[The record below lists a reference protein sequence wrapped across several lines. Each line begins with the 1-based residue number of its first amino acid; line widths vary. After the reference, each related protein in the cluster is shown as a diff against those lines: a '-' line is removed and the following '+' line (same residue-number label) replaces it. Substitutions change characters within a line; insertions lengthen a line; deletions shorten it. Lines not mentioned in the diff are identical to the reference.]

1 MPASAIQQR
10 LQDNGDRNKAALS
23 CAQFMDKERVRA
35 DAHSS
40 VVPLVPRPN
49 WKGPEFGASAWE
61 SVETQG
67 CDSGFRTVVA
77 GTLTQRE
84 RAFRLAY
91 RVYRD
96 CGYVGE
102 TEAGRIVSKFDAQPG
117 TLVLL
122 IQDSGGCDVA
132 TVSLVFDSPAGLPSD
147 EVHGAELAELRAQGR
162 RLAEVTRLAIDP
174 AYVGTKTLL
183 VQLFN
188 AISVYGRHEEGTT
201 DCVIEVNP
209 RHENYY
215 RRLLMFE
222 PAGPA
227 RPCPR
232 VNGAQARLLR
242 LDLAAQV
249 VEIGIVGGTQGQ
261 VRGPRGRTLYSHFC
275 APDQEPQLAAFMR
288 SQQRPMTAAE
298 RRHFQLDGAE
308 ISPRPAQIAAG
319 AGGRTKAMSADEIL
333 PGHAFDA
340 YMQEFLLLITG
351 LSRRAQ
357 ADYPEANCSA

>member
-1 MPASAIQQR
+1 MPDSAINQYSQH
-10 LQDNGDRNKAALS
+10 NGDAAKAALARAKFTDS
-23 CAQFMDKERVRA
+23 TVALLLDEPLRLLRARLTAEKLIRAAEKPKKAGVEAQER
-35 DAHSS
+35 
-40 VVPLVPRPN
+40 
-49 WKGPEFGASAWE
+49 
-61 SVETQG
+61 
-67 CDSGFRTVVA
+67 DSGFRTVVA
-77 GTLTQRE
+77 ANLAQRE

-102 TEAGRIVSKFDAQPG
+102 TEAGCIVSKFDAQPS

-122 IQDSGGCDVA
+122 IQDSGGRDVA

-147 EVHGAELAELRAQGR
+147 EIHGAELAELRAQGR

-188 AISVYGRHEEGTT
+188 SISVYGRHEEGTT

-209 RHENYY
+209 RHVNYY
-215 RRLLMFE
+215 RGLLMFE

-249 VEIGIVGGTQGQ
+249 AEIGIVGGTQGQ

-275 APDQEPQLAAFMR
+275 ALEQEPQLAAVMR
-288 SQQRPMTAAE
+288 SQQRPMTVEE
-298 RRHFQLDGAE
+298 RRHFQLDGAD
-308 ISPRPAQIAAG
+308 ISPRHAQISAVTAG
-319 AGGRTKAMSADEIL
+319 RKMATSAFRL
-333 PGHAFDA
+333 LAFA
-340 YMQEFLLLITG
+340 
-351 LSRRAQ
+351 
-357 ADYPEANCSA
+357 